1 MRRQGLGPENVNPE
15 VNRLPGEAW
24 CGLRQWMG
32 FKAILPGSQVL
43 GRRPRLPELQQGRET
58 S

>member
-1 MRRQGLGPENVNPE
+1 MGPDNVNPE

-32 FKAILPGSQVL
+32 FTAILPGSQVL
-43 GRRPRLPELQQGRET
+43 GRHRSLPELQAGK
-58 S
+58 